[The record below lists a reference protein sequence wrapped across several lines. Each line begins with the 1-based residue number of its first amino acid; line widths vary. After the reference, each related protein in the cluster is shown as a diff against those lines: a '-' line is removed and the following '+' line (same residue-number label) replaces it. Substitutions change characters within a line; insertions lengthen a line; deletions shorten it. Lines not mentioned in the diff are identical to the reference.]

1 MKPCRRSKVNG
12 AVLSLL
18 VITVLWCLPSWGN
31 AAQPIELKLGHTDND
46 TAVSPYQVTA
56 TKFASLVEK
65 YTNGKY
71 KIAIFP
77 NSQLGFEK
85 EMVKNLTMGSMD
97 FAVITSSVIGPF
109 IGSYM
114 AIDLPFVF
122 PNRETAH
129 AVLDGEVGEKL
140 LSQLSK
146 LKIKGLGFGEVGFR
160 HMINNVR
167 PIKTP
172 EDTKGIKFRVMQT
185 PIYIGMFQNLG
196 SNAVPMPFGELF
208 TALHQKVI
216 DGAELPLPIVQG
228 NKFNE
233 VTKYLSLTGHTYTCI
248 GLMCSESRWNGLSAS
263 EKEIFKRAARETIV
277 YERGFVKDTNEKNL
291 EKLKAA
297 GMIVNDIPD
306 KKAFQ
311 AVVSPLYKKFEGEIG
326 KDVLDAF
333 VKARDT
339 KN

>member
-1 MKPCRRSKVNG
+1 M
-12 AVLSLL
+12 
-18 VITVLWCLPSWGN
+18 
-31 AAQPIELKLGHTDND
+31 GHTDNN
-46 TAVSPYQVTA
+46 TEVSPYHFTA
-56 TKFASLVEK
+56 TKFGGLIEK

-71 KIAIFP
+71 KVAIFP

-122 PNRETAH
+122 PNRESAH
-129 AVLDGEVGEKL
+129 AVLDGSVGEKL
-140 LSQLSK
+140 LTQLDK
-146 LKIKGLGFGEVGFR
+146 LKIKGLGFPEVGFR
-160 HMINNVR
+160 HMINNVK

-185 PIYIGMFQNLG
+185 PIYIGMFQSLG

-216 DGAELPLPIVQG
+216 DGAELPLPIVYG

-233 VTKYLSLTGHTYTCI
+233 VTKYLSLTGHTYTCMV
-248 GLMCSESRWNGLSAS
+248 LMCSEKRWNDFSAN
-263 EKEIFKRAARETIV
+263 EKEIFKKAARETVIN
-277 YERGFVKDTNEKNL
+277 ERNFAKDTNDSNL

-297 GMIVNDIPD
+297 GMIVNDVTN

-311 AVVSPLYKKFEGEIG
+311 EVVKPMYKKFEDEIG
-326 KDVLDAF
+326 KDILDSF
-333 VKARDT
+333 IKARDAHS
-339 KN
+339 